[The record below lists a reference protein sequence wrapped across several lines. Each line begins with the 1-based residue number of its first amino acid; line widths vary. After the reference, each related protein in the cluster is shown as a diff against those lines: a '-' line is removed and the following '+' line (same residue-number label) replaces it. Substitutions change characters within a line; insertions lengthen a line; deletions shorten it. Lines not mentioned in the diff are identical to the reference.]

1 MRSTEAKSRTPEGR
15 CWKFSNRS
23 LFVIICSMNNTT
35 SSQRV
40 HVSFFGCT
48 NAGKS
53 SLVNAFIG
61 QELSIVSEAK
71 GCTTDPVSKS
81 MELLPLGPCVI
92 TDTAG
97 LDDNGDLGQL
107 RVCKTRQILNKTDIG
122 VLTVDSTCGV
132 RNEDILVCR
141 DFMMRQIPFVVA
153 LNKWDLNHDR
163 NLFELA
169 REKFPGA
176 SAVVCVSSR
185 SGHGIGE
192 LKEKIGELGKADD
205 SRGLFD
211 GVVEPGSRV
220 VIVIPVDE
228 AAPKQR
234 IILPQQ
240 MAVRSLLD
248 LNCSVVCCQPAGL
261 QRTLD
266 SMKSGPDL
274 VVTDS
279 QAFGEVS
286 RILGEEIPLTSFSI
300 LMARFKGFL
309 DVAVNAVGMIEKLED
324 GDKVLVSEG
333 CSHHRQC
340 GDIGTVK
347 IPRALKKLTEKNVL
361 IETSSGSDFPDDLSE
376 YKMIIHCGGCMITE
390 REVQSRMKLAQAQ
403 QIPFTNY
410 GIFLAHASGILER
423 SLLPLK

>member
-1 MRSTEAKSRTPEGR
+1 
-15 CWKFSNRS
+15 
-23 LFVIICSMNNTT
+23 MNNTT

-53 SLVNAFIG
+53 SLVNAFLG
-61 QELSIVSEAK
+61 QELSIVSETR

-97 LDDNGDLGQL
+97 LDDQGDLGQL
-107 RVCKTRQILNKTDIG
+107 RVNKTRQILNKTDIG

-132 RNEDILVCR
+132 RDEDILVCR

-153 LNKWDLNHDR
+153 LNKWDLNHDGD
-163 NLFELA
+163 LFA
-169 REKFPGA
+169 KACEKFQGA
-176 SAVVCVSSR
+176 AAVVCVSSR
-185 SGHGIGE
+185 SGQGITE
-192 LKEKIGELGKADD
+192 LKEKIGELGKSDD
-205 SRGLFD
+205 SKGLFD
-211 GVVEPGSRV
+211 GVVEPGSSV
-220 VIVIPVDE
+220 VLVIPVDE

-248 LNCSVVCCQPAGL
+248 LNCSAVCCQPADL
-261 QRTLD
+261 QRVLD

-286 RILGEEIPLTSFSI
+286 RILGDEIPLTSFSI

-309 DVAVNAVGMIEKLED
+309 DVAFKAVGMIGNLED

-347 IPRALKKLTEKNVL
+347 IPRALKKLTGKNLV
-361 IETSSGSDFPDDLSE
+361 IETSSGSEFPDDLSE
-376 YKMIIHCGGCMITE
+376 YKMVIHCGGCMITE
-390 REVQSRMKLAQAQ
+390 REIQSRMRLSQSQ

-423 SLLPLK
+423 SVLPLKLTDK

>member
-1 MRSTEAKSRTPEGR
+1 
-15 CWKFSNRS
+15 
-23 LFVIICSMNNTT
+23 MNNTT

-53 SLVNAFIG
+53 SLVNAFLG
-61 QELSIVSEAK
+61 QELSIVSETR

-97 LDDNGDLGQL
+97 LDDEGDLGQL
-107 RVCKTRQILNKTDIG
+107 RVNKTRQILNRTDIG
-122 VLTVDSTCGV
+122 VLTVDSTYGV
-132 RNEDILVCR
+132 RDEDIQVCR

-153 LNKWDLNHDR
+153 LNKWDLNHDGD
-163 NLFELA
+163 LFA
-169 REKFPGA
+169 QACEKFQGA
-176 SAVVCVSSR
+176 TAVVCVSSR
-185 SGHGIGE
+185 SGHGISE
-192 LKEKIGELGKADD
+192 LKEKIGELGKRED
-205 SRGLFD
+205 SKGLFD
-211 GVVEPGSRV
+211 GVVEPGSSV
-220 VIVIPVDE
+220 VLVIPVDE

-248 LNCSVVCCQPAGL
+248 LNCSAVCCQTEDL
-261 QRTLD
+261 QRVLD

-286 RILGEEIPLTSFSI
+286 KIVREEIPLTSFSI

-309 DVAVNAVGMIEKLED
+309 DEAIRAVGMIENLRD
-324 GDKVLVSEG
+324 GDKVLISEG

-347 IPRALKKLTEKNVL
+347 IPRALKKLTGKNLV

-376 YKMIIHCGGCMITE
+376 YKMVIHCGGCMITE
-390 REVQSRMKLAQAQ
+390 REVQSRMRLSQSQ

-423 SLLPLK
+423 SVLPLKLTDK

>member
-15 CWKFSNRS
+15 CWKFSNRN
-23 LFVIICSMNNTT
+23 LFGIICSMNNTT

-61 QELSIVSEAK
+61 QDLSIVSKAR

-107 RVCKTRQILNKTDIG
+107 RVCKTRQILDKTDIG

-169 REKFPGA
+169 LEKFQGA

-185 SGHGIGE
+185 SGQGIGE

-211 GVVEPGSRV
+211 GVVEPGSCV
-220 VIVIPVDE
+220 VLVIPVDE

-248 LNCSVVCCQPAGL
+248 LNCTVVCCQPAGL
-261 QRTLD
+261 QRVLD

-347 IPRALKKLTEKNVL
+347 IPRALKKLTGKNIL

-410 GIFLAHASGILER
+410 GIFLAHAGGILER

>member
-1 MRSTEAKSRTPEGR
+1 MQRTEAKSRTPEGR
-15 CWKFSNRS
+15 CWKFSNRN

-61 QELSIVSEAK
+61 QELSIVSKAR

-107 RVCKTRQILNKTDIG
+107 RVCKTRQILDRTDIG
-122 VLTVDSTCGV
+122 ILTVDSTCGV

-169 REKFPGA
+169 HEKFQGA
-176 SAVVCVSSR
+176 AAVVCVSSR

-211 GVVEPGSRV
+211 GVVEPGSCV
-220 VIVIPVDE
+220 VLVIPVDE

-248 LNCSVVCCQPAGL
+248 LNCSVICCQPAGL
-261 QRTLD
+261 QRVLD

-347 IPRALKKLTEKNVL
+347 IPRALKKLTGKNIL
-361 IETSSGSDFPDDLSE
+361 IETSSGSDFPDNLSE

>member
-1 MRSTEAKSRTPEGR
+1 MQRTEAKSRTPEGR
-15 CWKFSNRS
+15 CWKFSNRN
-23 LFVIICSMNNTT
+23 LFGIICSMNNTT

-61 QELSIVSEAK
+61 QDLSIVSKAR

-97 LDDNGDLGQL
+97 LDDSGDLGQL
-107 RVCKTRQILNKTDIG
+107 RVCKTKEILDRTDIG

-185 SGHGIGE
+185 SGLGIGE

-211 GVVEPGSRV
+211 GVVEPGSCV
-220 VIVIPVDE
+220 VLVIPVDE

-248 LNCSVVCCQPAGL
+248 FNCSVVCCQPAGL
-261 QRTLD
+261 QRVLD

-347 IPRALKKLTEKNVL
+347 IPRALKKLTGKNVL

-390 REVQSRMKLAQAQ
+390 REVQSRMKLAQSQ

>member
-1 MRSTEAKSRTPEGR
+1 
-15 CWKFSNRS
+15 
-23 LFVIICSMNNTT
+23 MNNTT

-53 SLVNAFIG
+53 SLVNGFLG
-61 QELSIVSEAK
+61 QELSIVSETR

-97 LDDNGDLGQL
+97 LDDEGDLGQL
-107 RVCKTRQILNKTDIG
+107 RVNKTRQILNRTDIG
-122 VLTVDSTCGV
+122 VLTVDSTCGI
-132 RNEDILVCR
+132 RDEDVLICR
-141 DFMMRQIPFVVA
+141 DFLMRQIPFVVA
-153 LNKWDLNHDR
+153 LNKWDLNHDED
-163 NLFELA
+163 LFA
-169 REKFPGA
+169 QACEKFQGA
-176 SAVVCVSSR
+176 TAVVCVSSR
-185 SGHGIGE
+185 SGHGISE
-192 LKEKIGELGKADD
+192 LKEKIGELGKSDD
-205 SRGLFD
+205 SKGLFD
-211 GVVEPGSRV
+211 GIVEPGSSV
-220 VIVIPVDE
+220 VLVIPVDE

-248 LNCSVVCCQPAGL
+248 LNCSAVCCQTEDL
-261 QRTLD
+261 QRVLD

-286 RILGEEIPLTSFSI
+286 KIVREEIPLTSFSI

-309 DVAVNAVGMIEKLED
+309 DEAIRAVGMIENLRD
-324 GDKVLVSEG
+324 GDKVLISEG

-347 IPRALKKLTEKNVL
+347 IPRALKKLTGKNLV
-361 IETSSGSDFPDDLSE
+361 IETSSGSDFPDDLSG
-376 YKMIIHCGGCMITE
+376 YRMVIHCGGCMITE
-390 REVQSRMKLAQAQ
+390 REVLSRMKLAQSQ

-423 SLLPLK
+423 SVLPLKLTDK

>member
-15 CWKFSNRS
+15 FWKFSNRN
-23 LFVIICSMNNTT
+23 LFGIICSMNNTT

-61 QELSIVSEAK
+61 QELSIVSKAR

-97 LDDNGDLGQL
+97 IDDNGDLGQL
-107 RVCKTRQILNKTDIG
+107 RLCKTRQILDRTDIG

-163 NLFELA
+163 NLFELV
-169 REKFPGA
+169 REKFQGA

-185 SGHGIGE
+185 SGLGIGE

-211 GVVEPGSRV
+211 GVVEPGSCV
-220 VIVIPVDE
+220 VLVIPIDE

-261 QRTLD
+261 QRVLD
-266 SMKSGPDL
+266 SMKSVPDL

-347 IPRALKKLTEKNVL
+347 IPRALKKLTGKNVL

-390 REVQSRMKLAQAQ
+390 REVQSRMKLAQSQ

-410 GIFLAHASGILER
+410 GIFLAYTSGILER

>member
-15 CWKFSNRS
+15 CWKFSNRN
-23 LFVIICSMNNTT
+23 LFGIICSMNNTT

-61 QELSIVSEAK
+61 QDLSIVSKAR

-107 RVCKTRQILNKTDIG
+107 RVCKTRQILDKTDIG

-169 REKFPGA
+169 REKFQGA
-176 SAVVCVSSR
+176 SAVVCVSSM
-185 SGHGIGE
+185 SGQGIGE

-211 GVVEPGSRV
+211 GVVEPGSCV
-220 VIVIPVDE
+220 VLVIPVDE

-248 LNCSVVCCQPAGL
+248 FNCSVVCCQPAGL
-261 QRTLD
+261 QRVLD

-347 IPRALKKLTEKNVL
+347 IPRALKKLTGKNIL

-390 REVQSRMKLAQAQ
+390 HEVQSRMKLAQSQ

>member
-15 CWKFSNRS
+15 CWKFSNRN
-23 LFVIICSMNNTT
+23 LFGIICSMNNTT

-61 QELSIVSEAK
+61 QELSIVSKAR

-81 MELLPLGPCVI
+81 MEFLPLGPCVI

-97 LDDNGDLGQL
+97 LDDNDDLGQL
-107 RVCKTRQILNKTDIG
+107 RVCKTRQILDKTDIG

-132 RNEDILVCR
+132 RNEDILICR

-163 NLFELA
+163 NLFELT
-169 REKFPGA
+169 REKFQGA

-185 SGHGIGE
+185 SGQGIGE

-211 GVVEPGSRV
+211 GVVEPGSCV
-220 VIVIPVDE
+220 VLVIPVDE

-261 QRTLD
+261 QRVLD
-266 SMKSGPDL
+266 SMKSVPDL

-347 IPRALKKLTEKNVL
+347 IPRALKKLTGKNVL

-390 REVQSRMKLAQAQ
+390 REVQSRMKLAQSQ

>member
-1 MRSTEAKSRTPEGR
+1 
-15 CWKFSNRS
+15 
-23 LFVIICSMNNTT
+23 MNNTT

-53 SLVNAFIG
+53 SLVNGFLG
-61 QELSIVSEAK
+61 QELSIVSETR

-97 LDDNGDLGQL
+97 LDDEGDLGQL
-107 RVCKTRQILNKTDIG
+107 RVNKTRQILNRTDIG
-122 VLTVDSTCGV
+122 VLTVDSTCGI
-132 RNEDILVCR
+132 RDEDVLICR
-141 DFMMRQIPFVVA
+141 DFLMRQIPFVVA
-153 LNKWDLNHDR
+153 LNKWDLNHDGD
-163 NLFELA
+163 LFA
-169 REKFPGA
+169 QACEKFQGA
-176 SAVVCVSSR
+176 TAVVCVSSR
-185 SGHGIGE
+185 SGQGITE
-192 LKEKIGELGKADD
+192 LKEKIAELGKRED

-211 GVVEPGSRV
+211 GIVEPGSSV
-220 VIVIPVDE
+220 VLVIPIDE

-248 LNCSVVCCQPAGL
+248 LNCSAVCCQTEDLG
-261 QRTLD
+261 RVLD

-274 VVTDS
+274 IVTDS

-286 RILGEEIPLTSFSI
+286 RILGDEIPLTSFSI

-309 DVAVNAVGMIEKLED
+309 DVAFKAVGMIGNLED
-324 GDKVLVSEG
+324 GDKVLISEG

-347 IPRALKKLTEKNVL
+347 IPRALKKLTGKNLV
-361 IETSSGSDFPDDLSE
+361 IETSSGSDFPDDLSG
-376 YKMIIHCGGCMITE
+376 YRMVIHCGGCMITE
-390 REVQSRMKLAQAQ
+390 REVLSRMRLAQSQ

-423 SLLPLK
+423 SVLPLKLTDK